1 MNENVKKSPCDSKE
15 FRGSIKRLIKE
26 LSVFKKMI
34 VISII
39 FALIGTILS
48 VIAPNMLSSLSDEIG
63 KELIIEHDTLD
74 YLIEKT
80 DKNEITEEIEIE
92 GVTISVEEQI
102 EFKEIIDSIDDT
114 SSDMKIYSKID
125 KMPKSIQEV
134 VMPDMDMG
142 KIKQMTFTLVIVY
155 IVSAICMYVQAEN
168 MADVTNDFAQN
179 LRSRISRKIN
189 LLPFK
194 YFDKHSY
201 GDILSRTTNDVDT
214 IAQSMNQSFEN
225 LFSSIILVIGTV
237 IMMFV
242 TNWIM
247 AITAVVAT
255 IMGIVLTGKILNKS
269 QKYFISRQ
277 KELGELNNHIEE
289 TYSNI
294 KIIRANN
301 GKKQTLDKFEKL
313 NQKVYQAN
321 KKSQFLSG
329 MMQPIMDFVGN
340 FGYVAVCIV
349 GAILTMNDITT
360 FGVIIAFIAYVEL
373 FTSSFVQIA
382 QSTTFIQSTAAASY
396 RVFEFLD
403 EKEDVDEKKIARI
416 LKKED
421 TKGQIEFCNVNFIY
435 NKMQALKN
443 ITTKIEAGKKV
454 AIVGT
459 IGSGK
464 TTLMEL
470 LLKFYEVDSGEIKI
484 DGISLK
490 ELKRENIH
498 RLCTLVFQ
506 EPWVFNGTIKE
517 NIIFNR
523 KNVSKKLLDEVCEEL
538 GLNEFINELPKRYNT
553 KISDKDN
560 ISLGE
565 KQLINIA
572 RGILEDAPILIL
584 DEATSNLDIETEK
597 HVRDAIYK
605 LAKSKTII
613 VISHRLTTIKDM
625 DSIILMNNGEII
637 EQGTHDELI
646 KLNGEYARLY
656 NLQVKN

>member
-1 MNENVKKSPCDSKE
+1 MNKNIKKSPSNSRE
-15 FRGSIKRLIKE
+15 FKTSIKRLIKE
-26 LSVFKKMI
+26 LAVFKKMI
-34 VISII
+34 IVSII
-39 FALIGTILS
+39 FALIGTIFS
-48 VIAPNMLSSLSDEIG
+48 VIAPNMLSDLSDEIG
-63 KELIIEHDTLD
+63 KELVIEHDTLN

-80 DKNEITEEIEIE
+80 NEDEIKEDIEIE
-92 GVTISVEEQI
+92 GVTITVKEQI
-102 EFKEIIDSIDDT
+102 EFKEIIKSIDDT
-114 SSDMKIYSKID
+114 SSDLKIYSKID
-125 KMPKSIQEV
+125 NMPMSIQNV
-134 VMPDMDMG
+134 VMPDMDMN
-142 KIKQMTFTLVIVY
+142 KIKQMTFTLVIIYV
-155 IVSAICMYVQAEN
+155 ISAICMYVQAEN

-179 LRSRISRKIN
+179 LRNRISKKIN
-189 LLPFK
+189 LLPLK

-225 LFSSIILVIGTV
+225 LFSSIILIIGTIV
-237 IMMFV
+237 MMFI
-242 TNWIM
+242 TNLIM
-247 AITAVVAT
+247 AITAFVST
-255 IMGIVLTGKILNKS
+255 IIGIILSKWILKKS
-269 QKYFISRQ
+269 QKYFVSRQ
-277 KELGELNNHIEE
+277 QELGELNNHIEE

-294 KIIRANN
+294 KVIRANN
-301 GKKQTLDKFEKL
+301 GKKQTFEKFEKL

-329 MMQPIMDFVGN
+329 MLQPIMDFVGN
-340 FGYVAVCIV
+340 FGYVAVCVV

-403 EKEDVDEKKIARI
+403 EKEDFNEKKITKI

-421 TKGQIEFCNVNFIY
+421 AKGEIEFNDVDFRY
-435 NKMQALKN
+435 NKTQELKN
-443 ITTKIEAGKKV
+443 ITTKIKPGEKV
-454 AIVGT
+454 AI
-459 IGSGK
+459 IGQTDSGK
-464 TTLMEL
+464 TTLMKL
-470 LLKFYEVDSGEIKI
+470 LLKFYQIDSGEIKI
-484 DGISLK
+484 DGIPLQ

-498 RLCTLVFQ
+498 KLCTLVFQ
-506 EPWVFNGTIKE
+506 EPWVFNGTIRE
-517 NIIFNR
+517 NIVFNR
-523 KNVSKKLLDEVCEEL
+523 KNVSKEKLDEICKEL
-538 GLNEFINELPKRYNT
+538 GLDKFIKGLPKGYNT

-560 ISLGE
+560 LSLGE

-597 HVRDAIYK
+597 RVRDAVYK

-613 VISHRLTTIKDM
+613 VTSHRLTNVKDM
-625 DSIILMNNGEII
+625 DLIIFMDNGKII
-637 EQGTHDELI
+637 EQGKHEELI

-656 NLQVKN
+656 NLQVNK